1 MRRTSSLL
9 ALALVAGT
17 LTSTLATVAPAVQA
31 SVSTPSAPATVGVRD
46 LPDGWS
52 WDGTT
57 LVWTSDALIMFGG
70 GRAEF
75 RLDDVVIGYPREEGR
90 ALRLDGATEMMSSTG
105 ELSVWRSGRRLDADV
120 TPNPTPGPDLDTGP
134 APRISRLDPA
144 ARGRFE
150 TARRSYRLDP
160 LSIRPYPQPVEMVG
174 EVTSPVDPSD
184 PMPLVLVL
192 HGRHG
197 TCFTTGGEISGDW
210 PCPSGWRSVPSHQ
223 GYRDTADAL
232 ASQGHIVVSISAN
245 GINAQDSFDLDGGAG
260 ARSQLVRAHLTQ
272 WATWNTRGTDP
283 WGGRFE
289 GRIDLDQVVL
299 VGHSRGGEG
308 VARAAIDTRRTD
320 PWAVR
325 GLVLLA
331 PTAFTRIAAPQADTV
346 VVLPAC
352 DGDVSDL
359 QGQQYLEVARDA
371 LSDGAL
377 RSTVLVPGANHNFF
391 NAEWTPGI
399 SRAPSV
405 DDAVFSNVC
414 TGRDRLSPGRQRAV
428 GRAYTAALVRLV
440 TRDDPSALALLD
452 GRGVAPPGIGDTAVS
467 VTAIGGAARLLV
479 RADETAGSA
488 SGPIRSR
495 RCVGQVVGVGRT
507 AVPDLCL
514 PPTVVESPHWLLAD
528 GGTLMP
534 PGGGSRLDWS
544 QAGGAARFRLR
555 TDLRRADSIDLRVVV
570 PRSDTAVELAVRVRD
585 ADGDVAVLGGRRVP
599 VQRHGWLLARHVRVP
614 LRDVPRRIDLAR
626 IRAVEV
632 VARSTEGTAVILDIW
647 ARRRAL
653 PRIDE
658 TPIPVISVQSRR
670 AGEGSSRRTIEM
682 SLDIRGEITRPA
694 RVWVQVITP
703 SVEMS
708 GRLVVL
714 RPGAEPPTIVV
725 PIEGNTLYD
734 GGPRS
739 TTVAAFAMGD
749 VVVARTFGGA
759 IVAEDDAAPSLTI
772 EPLAATATEGNDLT
786 WTLRLSEPVSFFV
799 GWGLECRNGVPDP
812 IASTD
817 VTSASIGIDADP
829 AVLLCDAS
837 PTSFVGIEPGETE
850 ATVAIGTLADA
861 LTEPAETATFVLS
874 SFPGDPITP
883 DPIELSATIEASP

>member
-1 MRRTSSLL
+1 
-9 ALALVAGT
+9 
-17 LTSTLATVAPAVQA
+17 
-31 SVSTPSAPATVGVRD
+31 VGVRD

-57 LVWTSDALIMFGG
+57 LVWTSDAPIIIGG
-70 GRAEF
+70 GRPEF
-75 RLDDVVIGYPREEGR
+75 RLDGVVVGYPREEGTT
-90 ALRLDGATEMMSSTG
+90 LRLEGAVDLMPSTG
-105 ELSVWRSGRRLDADV
+105 ELSVWRSGRRLDAAV
-120 TPNPTPGPDLDTGP
+120 APTPAPDVDLGP
-134 APRISRLDPA
+134 APRISPLDPA

-150 TARRSYRLDP
+150 IARRSYRLEP
-160 LSIRPYPQPVEMVG
+160 LPIQPYPQPVEMVG
-174 EVTSPVDPSD
+174 EVTSPVGSSA

-192 HGRHG
+192 HGRHS

-210 PCPSGWRSVPSHQ
+210 PCPAGWRSVPSHQ

-232 ASQGHIVVSISAN
+232 ASQGYIVVSISAN
-245 GINAQDSFDLDGGAG
+245 AINAQDSFDFDGGASV
-260 ARSQLVRAHLTQ
+260 RSQLVRAHLTQ
-272 WATWNTRGTDP
+272 WATWNTSDTDP

-289 GRIDLDQVVL
+289 GRIDLSRVVL

-308 VARAAIDTRRTD
+308 VARAAIDTRRSD

-331 PTAFTRIAAPQADTV
+331 PTAFARLAAPQADTV

-352 DGDVSDL
+352 DGDVYDL
-359 QGQQYLEVARDA
+359 QGQQYLDVARDA

-377 RSTVLVPGANHNFF
+377 RSTVFVPGANHNFF
-391 NAEWTPGI
+391 NTEWTPGI

-405 DDAVFSNVC
+405 DDGDFACVPES
-414 TGRDRLSPGRQRAV
+414 RLSARAQRAV

-440 TRDDPSALALLD
+440 TRGDDATLALLD
-452 GRGVAPPGIGDTAVS
+452 GRGVAPAGIGDVAVS

-479 RADETAGSA
+479 RADETAGS
-488 SGPIRSR
+488 SIGPIRSR

-507 AVPDLCL
+507 AIPDLCYPL
-514 PPTVVESPHWLLAD
+514 TPKASPHWLIAE

-534 PGGGSRLDWS
+534 PGGGTRLDWTR
-544 QAGGAARFRLR
+544 AGGAARFRLR
-555 TDLRRADSIDLRVVV
+555 SDLSRTDSIDLRVVV
-570 PRSDTAVELAVRVRD
+570 PRSDTTVELAVRVRD
-585 ADGDVAVLGGRRVP
+585 ADGDVAVLGERRVRA
-599 VQRHGWLLARHVRVP
+599 QRHGWLLARHVRVP

-626 IRAVEV
+626 IRSVEV
-632 VARSTEGTAVILDIW
+632 VARSAEGTAVILDIW

-653 PRIDE
+653 PQIDE

-670 AGEGSSRRTIEM
+670 VVEGSTRRTIEM
-682 SLDIRGEITRPA
+682 SLDVRGEITRPA

-703 SVEMS
+703 SVEMT
-708 GRLVVL
+708 GRLIVL

-739 TTVAAFAMGD
+739 TTVAAFALD
-749 VVVARTFGGA
+749 DAVVARSYGGA
-759 IVAEDDAAPSLTI
+759 DVTEDDAAPTLTI
-772 EPLAATATEGNDLT
+772 APLDATAAEGSDLA
-786 WTLRLSEPVSFFV
+786 WTLRLSEPVSFYV
-799 GWGLECRNGVPDP
+799 GWGLECRNGTPDP

-817 VTSASIGIDADP
+817 VTSESIGIVADP
-829 AVLLCDAS
+829 AVLLCDAM
-837 PTSFVGIEPGETE
+837 PPWFIGIEPGETE
-850 ATVAIGTLADA
+850 ATLTIGTLADGVA
-861 LTEPAETATFVLS
+861 EPAETATFVLS

-883 DPIELSATIEASP
+883 DPVEMTATIEASP

>member
-1 MRRTSSLL
+1 M
-9 ALALVAGT
+9 
-17 LTSTLATVAPAVQA
+17 
-31 SVSTPSAPATVGVRD
+31 
-46 LPDGWS
+46 
-52 WDGTT
+52 
-57 LVWTSDALIMFGG
+57 IGG

-75 RLDDVVIGYPREEGR
+75 RLDDVMVGYPREDGTT
-90 ALRLDGATEMMSSTG
+90 LRLDGAVAVMSSTG
-105 ELSVWRSGRRLDADV
+105 ELSVWRSGRRVDAV
-120 TPNPTPGPDLDTGP
+120 VAPTPAPDIDTGP

-150 TARRSYRLDP
+150 IARRSYRLDP
-160 LSIRPYPQPVEMVG
+160 LPIQPYPQPVEMVG
-174 EVTSPVDPSD
+174 EVTSPVGSPA
-184 PMPLVLVL
+184 PMSLVLVL

-197 TCFTTGGEISGDW
+197 TCFTAGGEISGDW
-210 PCPSGWRSVPSHQ
+210 PCPAGWRSVPSHQ

-232 ASQGHIVVSISAN
+232 ASQGHIVISISAN
-245 GINAQDSFDLDGGAG
+245 AINAQDSYDLDGGAS
-260 ARSQLVRAHLTQ
+260 ARSQLVRAHLAQ
-272 WATWNTRGTDP
+272 WATWNSSGTDP

-289 GRIDLDQVVL
+289 GRIDLGRVVL

-331 PTAFTRIAAPQADTV
+331 PTAFARLAAPQADTV

-359 QGQQYLEVARDA
+359 QGQQYLDVARDA

-391 NAEWTPGI
+391 NTEWTPGI
-399 SRAPSV
+399 SRAPSI
-405 DDAVFSNVC
+405 DDAMYSNAC
-414 TGRDRLSPGRQRAV
+414 AGQDRLSPGRQRAV

-440 TRDDPSALALLD
+440 TRGDDPTLALLD
-452 GRGVAPPGIGDTAVS
+452 GRGVAPRGIGDVPVS

-479 RADETAGSA
+479 RADETAGS
-488 SGPIRSR
+488 SIGPLRSR
-495 RCVGQVVGVGRT
+495 RCVGQIVAFGRS
-507 AVPDLCL
+507 AIPDLCL
-514 PPTVVESPHWLLAD
+514 PPALVESPHWLLAD

-534 PGGGSRLDWS
+534 PGGGTRLDWS
-544 QAGGAARFRLR
+544 RAGGAARFRLR
-555 TDLRRADSIDLRVVV
+555 SDLSRTDSIDLRVVV
-570 PRSDTAVELAVRVRD
+570 PRSDTTVELAVRVRD
-585 ADGDVAVLGGRRVP
+585 ADGDVAVLGERRVRA
-599 VQRHGWLLARHVRVP
+599 QRHGWLLARHVRVP

-626 IRAVEV
+626 IRTVEV
-632 VARSTEGTAVILDIW
+632 VARSAEGTAVILDIW

-653 PRIDE
+653 PQIDE

-670 AGEGSSRRTIEM
+670 VVEGSTRRTIEM
-682 SLDIRGEITRPA
+682 SLDVRGEITRPA

-714 RPGAEPPTIVV
+714 RPGTEPPTISV

-739 TTVAAFAMGD
+739 TTVAAFALD
-749 VVVARTFGGA
+749 DAVVARSYGGA
-759 IVAEDDAAPSLTI
+759 DVTEDDAAPTLTI
-772 EPLAATATEGNDLT
+772 EPLAATATEGSDLA

-799 GWGLECRNGVPDP
+799 GWGLECRNGEPDP

-817 VTSASIGIDADP
+817 VTSESIGIVADP
-829 AVLLCDAS
+829 AVLLCDAV
-837 PTSFVGIEPGETE
+837 PPSFIGIEPGETE
-850 ATVAIGTLADA
+850 ATLTMGTLADGVA
-861 LTEPAETATFVLS
+861 EPTETATFVLS

-883 DPIELSATIEASP
+883 DPIEMTATIEASP

>member
-9 ALALVAGT
+9 ALALAFGT
-17 LTSTLATVAPAVQA
+17 LTSTVVAPAPVA
-31 SVSTPSAPATVGVRD
+31 LATAPTSSAPSAVAVRD

-57 LVWTSDALIMFGG
+57 LVWTSDAPVMIGG
-70 GRAEF
+70 GRPEF
-75 RLDDVVIGYPREEGR
+75 RLDDVVVGYPREDG
-90 ALRLDGATEMMSSTG
+90 ATLRLDGAVDLMSSTG

-120 TPNPTPGPDLDTGP
+120 APTPVPDIDTGP
-134 APRISRLDPA
+134 APRISTLDPA

-150 TARRSYRLDP
+150 IARRSYRLDP
-160 LSIRPYPQPVEMVG
+160 LPIPPYPQPVEMVA
-174 EVTSPVDPSD
+174 EVTSPVGSRA

-197 TCFTTGGEISGDW
+197 TCFTSGGEISGDW
-210 PCPSGWRSVPSHQ
+210 PCPTGWRSVPSHQ

-232 ASQGHIVVSISAN
+232 ASQGYIVVSISAN
-245 GINAQDSFDLDGGAG
+245 AINAQDSFDFDGGAG

-272 WATWNTRGTDP
+272 WATWNRSGTDP

-289 GRIDLDQVVL
+289 GRIDLSQVVL

-308 VARAAIDTRRTD
+308 VARAAIDTRLSD

-331 PTAFTRIAAPQADTV
+331 PTAFARLAAPQADMV

-377 RSTVLVPGANHNFF
+377 RSTVFVPGANHNFF
-391 NAEWTPGI
+391 NTEWTPGI
-399 SRAPSV
+399 SRAPSI
-405 DDAVFSNVC
+405 DDGEFSTAC
-414 TGRDRLSPGRQRAV
+414 AGQEAARLSPGAQRAV

-440 TRDDPSALALLD
+440 TRGDDATLALLD
-452 GRGVAPPGIGDTAVS
+452 GRDVAPTGIGDVPVS

-479 RADETAGSA
+479 RADETSGS
-488 SGPIRSR
+488 SIGPVRSR
-495 RCVGQVVGVGRT
+495 RCVGQTVGRGRSALPDVCYPETPT
-507 AVPDLCL
+507 A
-514 PPTVVESPHWLLAD
+514 SPHWLPAD

-534 PGGGSRLDWS
+534 PGGGTRLDWTR
-544 QAGGAARFRLR
+544 AGGAARFRVRSDLSR
-555 TDLRRADSIDLRVVV
+555 TDSIDLRVVV
-570 PRSDTAVELAVRVRD
+570 PRSDTTVELAVRVRD
-585 ADGDVAVLGGRRVP
+585 ADGDVAVLGDRRVRT
-599 VQRHGWLLARHVRVP
+599 QRHGWLLARHVRVP

-626 IRAVEV
+626 IRTVEV
-632 VARSTEGTAVILDIW
+632 VALSAEGTAVILDIW

-653 PRIDE
+653 PQIDE
-658 TPIPVISVQSRR
+658 SPVPVISVQSRR
-670 AGEGSSRRTIEM
+670 VVEGSTRRTIEM
-682 SLDIRGEITRPA
+682 SLDVRGEIARPA

-703 SVEMS
+703 SVEMT
-708 GRLVVL
+708 GRLVVV
-714 RPGAEPPTIVV
+714 RPGEEPPTIDV

-739 TTVAAFAMGD
+739 TTVAVFALD
-749 VVVARTFGGA
+749 DAVVARTYGGA
-759 IVAEDDAAPSLTI
+759 DVTEDDAAPTLTI
-772 EPLAATATEGNDLT
+772 TPLDASATEGSDLA
-786 WTLRLSEPVSFFV
+786 WTLRLSEPVSFYV
-799 GWGLECRNGVPDP
+799 GWGLECRNGTPDP

-817 VTSASIGIDADP
+817 VTSGSIGIDPDP
-829 AVLLCDAS
+829 AVLLCDAV
-837 PTSFVGIEPGETE
+837 PPSFIGIEPGETE
-850 ATVAIGTLADA
+850 ATLAIGTVADGVA
-861 LTEPAETATFVLS
+861 EPAETATFVLS

-883 DPIELSATIEASP
+883 DPITLTATIEASP